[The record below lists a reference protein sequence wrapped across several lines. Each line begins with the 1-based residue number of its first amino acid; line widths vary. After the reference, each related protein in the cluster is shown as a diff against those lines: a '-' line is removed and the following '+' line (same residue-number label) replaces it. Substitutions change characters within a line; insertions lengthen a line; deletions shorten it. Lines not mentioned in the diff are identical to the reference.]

1 MKQNSSPLEPT
12 RHDSALLRNTLLK
25 LTAAHKIVC
34 VVVIAVVA
42 LVWYDLL
49 NQLVAF
55 GHNIDYSGLHALGND
70 MVQMLKLYNPYFWWG
85 VVALCTL
92 IIAYFLYLFVQ
103 STQRRVRTRLVSADI
118 IKALAQELSRPAKDV
133 LLWVWQD
140 RHDPITVGDLQR
152 TADELHARRADKI
165 RLAQEHASALLDE
178 QGGA

>member
-1 MKQNSSPLEPT
+1 MKQNSPNEPT
-12 RHDSALLRNTLLK
+12 RHDGALLRNTLLK
-25 LTAAHKIVC
+25 LTAAQKILC

-49 NQLVAF
+49 NRLVAF

-103 STQRRVRTRLVSADI
+103 GTQRRVRGHLVSADI
-118 IKALAQELSRPAKDV
+118 VHTLARELSQPAKDV

-165 RLAQEHASALLDE
+165 RLAEDHASALLGE
-178 QGGA
+178 QNGV